1 MTSASPKGISILL
14 VDDHPIVRQ
23 GYRRVL
29 ESQRDFQVVAEA
41 EDAASAYNAFKALS
55 PDVVVMD
62 ISMPGAS
69 GLEAIRNIRARG
81 GRARILVFSMHSEAS
96 LVKAAFNAGAGG
108 YVTKSSEPA
117 VLIRAIRSVA
127 HGERAMSDDIAQ
139 VLALESL
146 APSGSA
152 LDQLA
157 EREIEILRQIAAGA
171 TNEEVAQNLN
181 LSLKTVQNYHYMIK
195 VKTGL
200 KTDAQLVRL
209 ATRVRPDGVVSGP
222 LRASIS
228 ACAGPRYPSAAAQA
242 KYRSEPEAADRSTRQ
257 HGRDDGSGSLRR
269 KSPARSPWC
278 RRSGTCPA

>member
-14 VDDHPIVRQ
+14 ADDHPIVRQ

-29 ESQRDFQVVAEA
+29 ENQPDFQVVAEA
-41 EDAASAYNAFKALS
+41 ENAASAYSAFKAHS
-55 PDVVVMD
+55 PDIVVMD

-69 GLEAIRNIRARG
+69 GLEAIRNIRARD
-81 GRARILVFSMHSEAS
+81 RHAHILVFSMHSEAS

-127 HGERAMSDDIAQ
+127 HGERAMSDDVAQ

-171 TNEEVAQNLN
+171 TKEEVAQNLN

-200 KTDAQLVRL
+200 KTDAQLVHL
-209 ATRVRPDGVVSGP
+209 ATECG
-222 LRASIS
+222 L
-228 ACAGPRYPSAAAQA
+228 
-242 KYRSEPEAADRSTRQ
+242 T
-257 HGRDDGSGSLRR
+257 GS
-269 KSPARSPWC
+269 
-278 RRSGTCPA
+278 

>member
-1 MTSASPKGISILL
+1 MSASPNGISILL

-29 ESQRDFQVVAEA
+29 ETQSDFQVVAEA
-41 EDAASAYNAFKALS
+41 DNAVSAYSAFKAHS
-55 PDVVVMD
+55 PDIVVMD

-69 GLEAIRNIRARG
+69 GLEAIRNIRARD
-81 GRARILVFSMHSEAS
+81 AHAHILVFSMHSEAP

-127 HGERAMSDDIAQ
+127 RGQRAMSDDVAQ

-171 TNEEVAQNLN
+171 TKEEVAQNLN

-195 VKTGL
+195 AKTGL

-209 ATRVRPDGVVSGP
+209 AADCGLMGP
-222 LRASIS
+222 
-228 ACAGPRYPSAAAQA
+228 
-242 KYRSEPEAADRSTRQ
+242 
-257 HGRDDGSGSLRR
+257 
-269 KSPARSPWC
+269 
-278 RRSGTCPA
+278 

>member
-1 MTSASPKGISILL
+1 MTSASTKGISILL

-29 ESQRDFQVVAEA
+29 ENQQDFQVLAEA
-41 EDAASAYNAFKALS
+41 DDAASAYGAFKAHA
-55 PDVVVMD
+55 PDIVVMD

-69 GLEAIRNIRARG
+69 GLEAIRNIRARD
-81 GRARILVFSMHSEAS
+81 GRARILVFSMHSEAP
-96 LVKAAFNAGAGG
+96 LVKAAFNAGAAG

-117 VLIRAIRSVA
+117 ALVKAIRSVA
-127 HGERAMSDDIAQ
+127 RGERAMSDDVAQ

-157 EREIEILRQIAAGA
+157 EREIEVLRQLAAGA
-171 TNEEVAQNLN
+171 TQEEIAQNLN

-195 VKTGL
+195 AKTGL

-209 ATRVRPDGVVSGP
+209 AAECGLTGP
-222 LRASIS
+222 
-228 ACAGPRYPSAAAQA
+228 
-242 KYRSEPEAADRSTRQ
+242 
-257 HGRDDGSGSLRR
+257 
-269 KSPARSPWC
+269 
-278 RRSGTCPA
+278 

>member
-29 ESQRDFQVVAEA
+29 ENQRDFHVVAEA
-41 EDAASAYNAFKALS
+41 ENAVSAYSVFKSHS
-55 PDVVVMD
+55 PDIVVMD

-69 GLEAIRNIRARG
+69 GLEAIRNIRARDG
-81 GRARILVFSMHSEAS
+81 HARILVFSMHSEAS

-108 YVTKSSEPA
+108 YVTKSTEPA

-171 TNEEVAQNLN
+171 TKEEVAQNLN

-209 ATRVRPDGVVSGP
+209 ATDCGLTGP
-222 LRASIS
+222 
-228 ACAGPRYPSAAAQA
+228 
-242 KYRSEPEAADRSTRQ
+242 
-257 HGRDDGSGSLRR
+257 
-269 KSPARSPWC
+269 
-278 RRSGTCPA
+278 